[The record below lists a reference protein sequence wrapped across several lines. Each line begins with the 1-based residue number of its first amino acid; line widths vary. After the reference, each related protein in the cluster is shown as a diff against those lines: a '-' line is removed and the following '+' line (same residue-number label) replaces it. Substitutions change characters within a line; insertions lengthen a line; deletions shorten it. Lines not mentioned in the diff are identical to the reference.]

1 MQKTR
6 NVVQLVWGIAL
17 VLAGIGVF
25 FRIPYVMPKV
35 EKIEQFAGVLFYIRV
50 SFYLL
55 GILLISG
62 GAQKIISHFRTI
74 KDGNAHTETN
84 QY

>member
-1 MQKTR
+1 MPKTR
-6 NVVQLVWGIAL
+6 SVVQLVWGVAL

-62 GAQKIISHFRTI
+62 GAQKIFNHYKKN
-74 KDGNAHTETN
+74 KDGNANTDFI
-84 QY
+84 

>member
-1 MQKTR
+1 MPKTR
-6 NVVQLVWGIAL
+6 NLVQLVWGIAL

-35 EKIEQFAGVLFYIRV
+35 EKIEQFAGVMFFIRL

-55 GILLISG
+55 GILLVSG
-62 GAQKIISHFRTI
+62 GAKKIFDHTP
-74 KDGNAHTETN
+74 KNEDGNANT
-84 QY
+84 

>member
-1 MQKTR
+1 MLKAR

-17 VLAGIGVF
+17 VLAGTGVF

-35 EKIEQFAGVLFYIRV
+35 EKIESFTGVLFFVRL

-55 GILLISG
+55 GILLVSG
-62 GAQKIISHFRTI
+62 GAKKIVDHFKRI
-74 KDGNAHTETN
+74 KGGNANT
-84 QY
+84 

>member
-1 MQKTR
+1 MPKTR
-6 NVVQLVWGIAL
+6 NLAQLVWGIAL

-35 EKIEQFAGVLFYIRV
+35 EKIDQFTGVIFFIRM

-55 GILLISG
+55 GILLVSG
-62 GAQKIISHFRTI
+62 GAKKIFDYTP
-74 KDGNAHTETN
+74 KKEDGNANT
-84 QY
+84 

>member
-1 MQKTR
+1 VLKTR
-6 NVVQLVWGIAL
+6 NLVQLVWGIAL

-35 EKIEQFAGVLFYIRV
+35 EKIEQFAGVMFFIRM

-62 GAQKIISHFRTI
+62 GAQKIFDHY
-74 KDGNAHTETN
+74 KK
-84 QY
+84 

>member
-1 MQKTR
+1 MLKNR
-6 NVVQLVWGIAL
+6 NRVQLVWGIAL

-35 EKIEQFAGVLFYIRV
+35 EMIEQFAGVLFFIQA

-55 GILLISG
+55 GILLVSG
-62 GAQKIISHFRTI
+62 GAKKIFDHTL
-74 KDGNAHTETN
+74 KNEDGNANT
-84 QY
+84 

>member
-1 MQKTR
+1 MLKTR

-35 EKIEQFAGVLFYIRV
+35 EKIEQFAGGIFFIRV

-62 GAQKIISHFRTI
+62 GAKKIFDHYKNIEN
-74 KDGNAHTETN
+74 GNANT
-84 QY
+84 

>member
-1 MQKTR
+1 MTCGDAPVLKTG

-25 FRIPYVMPKV
+25 FRIPYVMPKI
-35 EKIEQFAGVLFYIRV
+35 EMIEQFAGAILFIRI

-55 GILLISG
+55 GFLLISG
-62 GAQKIISHFRTI
+62 GVKKVFDHYKIV
-74 KDGNAHTETN
+74 KD
-84 QY
+84 

>member
-1 MQKTR
+1 VRKTR

-35 EKIEQFAGVLFYIRV
+35 EMIEQFAGAAFFIRM

-55 GILLISG
+55 GIFLVSG
-62 GAQKIISHFRTI
+62 GAKKIFDYSKKIE
-74 KDGNAHTETN
+74 DGNANT
-84 QY
+84 

>member
-1 MQKTR
+1 MLKTR
-6 NVVQLVWGIAL
+6 NLVQLVWGIAL

-35 EKIEQFAGVLFYIRV
+35 EKIEQFAGVMFFIRM

-62 GAQKIISHFRTI
+62 GAQKIFDHY
-74 KDGNAHTETN
+74 KK
-84 QY
+84 

>member
-1 MQKTR
+1 MLKNR

-35 EKIEQFAGVLFYIRV
+35 EKIEQFVGVIFFIRV

-55 GILLISG
+55 GILLVSG
-62 GAQKIISHFRTI
+62 GAKKIFDHT
-74 KDGNAHTETN
+74 KNEDGNANT
-84 QY
+84 

>member
-1 MQKTR
+1 MLKAR
-6 NVVQLVWGIAL
+6 NLVQLVWGIAL
-17 VLAGIGVF
+17 TLAGIGVF

-35 EKIEQFAGVLFYIRV
+35 EQIEQFAGGIFFIRV

-62 GAQKIISHFRTI
+62 GAKKIFDHY
-74 KDGNAHTETN
+74 KKNEDGNANT
-84 QY
+84 

>member
-1 MQKTR
+1 MTLWDAPVLKTK

-35 EKIEQFAGVLFYIRV
+35 EMIEQFAGVILFIRV

-55 GILLISG
+55 GFFLISG
-62 GAQKIISHFRTI
+62 GAKKVFDHYKKV
-74 KDGNAHTETN
+74 KD
-84 QY
+84 

>member
-1 MQKTR
+1 MLKDR
-6 NVVQLVWGIAL
+6 NAVQLVWGIAL
-17 VLAGIGVF
+17 LFAGIGVF

-35 EKIEQFAGVLFYIRV
+35 EKIEQFAGVIFFVRM

-62 GAQKIISHFRTI
+62 GAKKIFNHTKKN
-74 KDGNAHTETN
+74 KDGNANT
-84 QY
+84 

>member
-1 MQKTR
+1 
-6 NVVQLVWGIAL
+6 VWGIAL

-35 EKIEQFAGVLFYIRV
+35 EKIEQFTGVLFFIRV

-55 GILLISG
+55 GILLVSG
-62 GAQKIISHFRTI
+62 GAKKIFDHTR
-74 KDGNAHTETN
+74 KMEDGNANT
-84 QY
+84 

>member
-1 MQKTR
+1 MLKTR

-35 EKIEQFAGVLFYIRV
+35 EKIEQFAGLLSYIRV

-62 GAQKIISHFRTI
+62 GAQKIFNHY
-74 KDGNAHTETN
+74 KKN
-84 QY
+84 